1 MKGKVLL
8 LFVLLIRVYSVSGQ
22 AGLQD
27 YLQMAA
33 QFTENNQNLE
43 AIKLCDKLIAVYPE
57 SPDVFFLRGINRYVM
72 KECEEAVNDFTRVLE
87 LDQNYPDA
95 HLYRAKARKDCK
107 DYFGAMRDYNKAK
120 DKNFS
125 QTVTSLA
132 GDMIKSLFSSKDD

>member
-1 MKGKVLL
+1 MI
-8 LFVLLIRVYSVSGQ
+8 VLLIRVYSVSGQ

-27 YLQMAA
+27 YLQVAA
-33 QFTENNQNLE
+33 EFTETNKNLE
-43 AIKLCDKLIAVYPE
+43 ALKLCDKLIAVYPE
-57 SPDVFFLRGINRYVM
+57 NPDVFFLRGIIRYIM
-72 KECEEAVNDFTRVLE
+72 KECEEAVKDFNRVLE
-87 LDQNYPDA
+87 LDPNYPDA

-132 GDMIKSLFSSKDD
+132 GDMIKSLFSGKDE

>member
-1 MKGKVLL
+1 MKGKLFVLI
-8 LFVLLIRVYSVSGQ
+8 VLLIRAWSVSGQ

-33 QFTENNQNLE
+33 GFTENNQNLE
-43 AIKLCDKLIAVYPE
+43 AIKLCDKLIVAYPE
-57 SPDVFFLRGINRYVM
+57 NPDVFFLRGINRYVI
-72 KECEEAVNDFTRVLE
+72 KECEEAVKDFTRVLE
-87 LDQNYPDA
+87 LDPNYPDA

-107 DYFGAMRDYNKAK
+107 DYFGAMRDYNRAK

-132 GDMIKSLFSSKDD
+132 GDMIKSLFSNKDE